1 LIAARTLTAL
11 RPVLK
16 WLTPVC
22 SREKRVRIFVTGR
35 SGFLGSRMIRTLV
48 NQRHE
53 VFALA
58 RSTSSGERI
67 RMLGAT
73 PITGDLERSEQ
84 LSFPEIETVVHAAA
98 YFRFAGPRA
107 SYFRAN
113 VEGTRAVLTAA

>member
-1 LIAARTLTAL
+1 
-11 RPVLK
+11 
-16 WLTPVC
+16 
-22 SREKRVRIFVTGR
+22 VRIFVTGG

-48 NQRHE
+48 SQGHE

-67 RMLGAT
+67 RTLGAT
-73 PITGDLERSEQ
+73 PITGDLEGSDQ
-84 LSFPEIETVVHAAA
+84 LLLPEIGAVVHAAA

-113 VEGTRAVLTAA
+113 VKAHAPS